1 MSEIFKCGKTQINNE
16 LKRKNEV
23 LEDLECNVDP
33 ERKRRRHITGNE
45 EINELCWKWFQDA
58 TKRRMCVT
66 GPLLQEQARKFSSQ
80 LKNDSFKASNGW
92 LESFRKRHNISFGL
106 MSGERGDVNTD
117 TVNDWREK
125 LKLICKGYEP
135 QNIFN
140 MDETGLFFR
149 ETTRK
154 TLFVKGDDCAGG
166 KKSKDRITV
175 ALCASMCGEKVKPLL
190 ITKSRNPRCFK
201 KIKPETLPVSYYFN
215 KKSWMNSGI
224 MEAWLKGLD
233 RKMGRQNRR
242 ILLFMDNAPSHPKIE
257 LRNIE
262 LKFFPAN
269 TTSHTQPMDMGIIQT
284 TKLKFRRKQVGSWY
298 NFF

>member
-1 MSEIFKCGKTQINNE
+1 
-16 LKRKNEV
+16 
-23 LEDLECNVDP
+23 
-33 ERKRRRHITGNE
+33 
-45 EINELCWKWFQDA
+45 
-58 TKRRMCVT
+58 
-66 GPLLQEQARKFSSQ
+66 
-80 LKNDSFKASNGW
+80 
-92 LESFRKRHNISFGL
+92 
-106 MSGERGDVNTD
+106 
-117 TVNDWREK
+117 
-125 LKLICKGYEP
+125 
-135 QNIFN
+135 

-154 TLFVKGDDCAGG
+154 TLFVKGDDCTGG

>member
-1 MSEIFKCGKTQINNE
+1 MESRKRTVLSIQDKAKAIELSEKGLSSRKISEIFKCGKTQINNV
-16 LKRKNEV
+16 LKRKREV

-58 TKRRMCVT
+58 TKRRICVT
-66 GPLLQEQARKFSSQ
+66 GPLLQEQARKFSTQ
-80 LKNDSFKASNGW
+80 LNNDSFTASNGW

-117 TVNDWREK
+117 TVNDWKEK

-135 QNIFN
+135 KNIFN

-166 KKSKDRITV
+166 KKVKGQNNCCFMRLYVRGKGQTFINCQIQKSKI
-175 ALCASMCGEKVKPLL
+175 
-190 ITKSRNPRCFK
+190 F
-201 KIKPETLPVSYYFN
+201 
-215 KKSWMNSGI
+215 
-224 MEAWLKGLD
+224 
-233 RKMGRQNRR
+233 
-242 ILLFMDNAPSHPKIE
+242 
-257 LRNIE
+257 
-262 LKFFPAN
+262 
-269 TTSHTQPMDMGIIQT
+269 
-284 TKLKFRRKQVGSWY
+284 
-298 NFF
+298 

>member
-1 MSEIFKCGKTQINNE
+1 MSEIFKCGKTQINNV

-23 LEDLECNVDP
+23 LE

-117 TVNDWREK
+117 TVKDWREK